1 MEILSYGHLDMYLDN
16 SLGDSKS
23 RGADSVDLLSQ
34 GNS

>member
-23 RGADSVDLLSQ
+23 READSVDLLSQ